1 MKKDILIRF
10 AGDSTYYHRIN
21 IDPKKIKDYAQK
33 NLGMKSLKITDFK
46 RISPHA

>member
-21 IDPKKIKDYAQK
+21 IDPKKIKDEGK
-33 NLGMKSLKITDFK
+33 KT
-46 RISPHA
+46 